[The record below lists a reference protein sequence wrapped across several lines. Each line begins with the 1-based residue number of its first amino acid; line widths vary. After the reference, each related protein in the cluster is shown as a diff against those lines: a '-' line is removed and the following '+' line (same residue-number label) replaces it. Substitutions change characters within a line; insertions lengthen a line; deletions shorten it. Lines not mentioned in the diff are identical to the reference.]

1 MIHARII
8 SITNPSPLRSAYVE
22 PISDGHS
29 KYIVRKKYVTNVLL
43 PNLVK
48 AKCFESVEIFPAV
61 TPDRFKMSNGYIAYE
76 NINLKYTGPFPA
88 NLVSHYLLWKK
99 CIELNNPMMI
109 LEDDA
114 LFPEA
119 NGEIIDSLEKYVN
132 LPQGNYLLYLLWL
145 RL

>member
-76 NINLKYTGPFPA
+76 NINLSQSCLSLFIVEKMYRIKQS
-88 NLVSHYLLWKK
+88 NDDLRRR
-99 CIELNNPMMI
+99 CIIPR
-109 LEDDA
+109 
-114 LFPEA
+114 
-119 NGEIIDSLEKYVN
+119 S
-132 LPQGNYLLYLLWL
+132 
-145 RL
+145 